1 MMDRYKCP
9 YKFAID
15 YLIRNGIKLEEKNN
29 NFGRQVVKLA
39 IEALE
44 KQREKE
50 VEKMKKYECLKLEG
64 DAEIYKVNGRY
75 IKVVWGYSTG
85 SEAGMHNTFD
95 TNVCVYEWTGEDCTV
110 DELPGAMD
118 SDWKAVVGFDLETRE
133 NSYGIDWEEY
143 AKKVDE
149 ILAEIEEEQTK
160 EGKK

>member
-64 DAEIYKVNGRY
+64 DAEIYEVNGEY

-85 SEAGMHNTFD
+85 SDAGMHNTFD
-95 TNVCVYEWTGEDCTV
+95 TNVCVYKWTGEDCTV

-133 NSYGIDWEEY
+133 NSYGIDWDEY

-160 EGKK
+160 EE

>member
-1 MMDRYKCP
+1 MDRYKCP

-64 DAEIYKVNGRY
+64 DAEIYEINGQY

-95 TNVCVYEWTGEDCTV
+95 TNVCVYKWTGEDCTV

-118 SDWKAVVGFDLETRE
+118 SDWKAVVGFDLSTKE
-133 NSYGIDWEEY
+133 NSYGNPEVDWEEY

-160 EGKK
+160 EE

>member
-1 MMDRYKCP
+1 
-9 YKFAID
+9 
-15 YLIRNGIKLEEKNN
+15 
-29 NFGRQVVKLA
+29 
-39 IEALE
+39 
-44 KQREKE
+44 
-50 VEKMKKYECLKLEG
+50 MKKYECLKLEG
-64 DAEIYKVNGRY
+64 DAEIYEVNGKY

-133 NSYGIDWEEY
+133 NSYGIDWDEY

>member
-1 MMDRYKCP
+1 MDRYKCP

-64 DAEIYKVNGRY
+64 DAEIYKVNGKY

-160 EGKK
+160 EE

>member
-1 MMDRYKCP
+1 MDRYKCP

-15 YLIRNGIKLEEKNN
+15 YLIRNEIKLEEKNN

-64 DAEIYKVNGRY
+64 DAEIYKVNGKY

-85 SEAGMHNTFD
+85 SEAGIHNTFD

-160 EGKK
+160 EE

>member
-1 MMDRYKCP
+1 MDRYKCP

-85 SEAGMHNTFD
+85 SDAGMHNTFD
-95 TNVCVYEWTGEDCTV
+95 TNVCVYKWTGEDCTV

>member
-1 MMDRYKCP
+1 MDRYKCP

-160 EGKK
+160 EE

>member
-1 MMDRYKCP
+1 MDRYKCP

-64 DAEIYKVNGRY
+64 DAEIYKVNGKY

-95 TNVCVYEWTGEDCTV
+95 TNVCVYKWTGEDCTV

-160 EGKK
+160 EE

>member
-1 MMDRYKCP
+1 MDRYKCP